1 LELRDNLGGGSEDG
15 ATYKKEEV
23 AADNPLETPCA
34 QISRR
39 DRCSEHHH
47 IATAGLFAG
56 RDTK

>member
-1 LELRDNLGGGSEDG
+1 MG

-39 DRCSEHHH
+39 DSLKLSAASVITLPLLVSSPAATRSE
-47 IATAGLFAG
+47 LKG
-56 RDTK
+56 RRP